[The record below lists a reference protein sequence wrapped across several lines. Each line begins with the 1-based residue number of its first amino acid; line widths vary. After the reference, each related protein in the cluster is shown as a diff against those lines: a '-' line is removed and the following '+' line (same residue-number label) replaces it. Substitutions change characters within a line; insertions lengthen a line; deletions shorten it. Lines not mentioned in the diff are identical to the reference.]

1 MRTKN
6 LHPTQKKLL
15 DILVKNTEDPPTIR
29 EMQNIL
35 DISSPSVVAYHLEQL
50 EKRGYLKRN
59 PYNPRDYQVL
69 KGEPEKKITYLNLY
83 GLAHCGPNGS
93 ILDGNPIDRI
103 AISTRLLSFPSSE
116 AFMVKAK
123 GDSMTPKINEGD
135 LVIVKKI
142 EDAENGSIVVCV
154 NDGEALIKKIGK
166 EIEKKRKRII
176 LISLNQK
183 YPPFLAKS
191 DFRIEGE
198 VKGVITNKIK

>member
-1 MRTKN
+1 MKNKN

-15 DILVKNTEDPPTIR
+15 ELLIKNIDEPLTIR
-29 EMQNIL
+29 EMQDVL
-35 DISSPSVVAYHLEQL
+35 DISSPSVVAHHLGQL
-50 EKRGYLKRN
+50 EKKGYLKKN

-69 KGEPEKKITYLNLY
+69 KGGPEKRITYLNLY

-93 ILDGNPIDRI
+93 ILDGSPVDRI

-123 GDSMTPKINEGD
+123 GDSMMPKINDGD
-135 LVIVKKI
+135 LIIVRKNRRP
-142 EDAENGSIVVCV
+142 ENNSIVACV
-154 NDGEALIKKIGK
+154 NDGEALIKKYK
-166 EIEKKRKRII
+166 EEKNGII

-183 YPPFLAKS
+183 YPPFLAKD

-198 VKGVITNKIK
+198 VKGIITNKIK